1 MAIPK
6 NDWYTIQSGDTLSK
20 IANEAGISDWK
31 TIYNDPQN
39 EQFRKDRPDPNKIY
53 PGDKIWIP
61 GNPKTSTG
69 KKTVFVAP
77 SVLQASIVQIEVESN
92 IAVAYAKKKV
102 IKPHWKEGES
112 VDDAYTEG
120 GVSIDCSKKP
130 AVFSV
135 KEKTARLKVKLNI
148 SKLTV
153 SGDCKLTGTLEG
165 LKFEATFKGEVGEK
179 EVVAEAITCPITQNW
194 YKGDMQWELYPEYY
208 PSKKISL
215 TPTRMEL
222 FFILDKPSKL
232 YQTNGVWTEV
242 LRFLFQKAGVGGTNS
257 EVMAAAKITEYVH
270 SRHGLEYNTGEK
282 PTPKGPGSAIYTEL
296 SIGSVNLFRLT
307 KYINKT
313 LGKIVNCFDQ
323 ASAVQALCSAI
334 GISIQW
340 LFCKPFGF
348 INTTYL
354 VGVGMCN
361 NPFYPVSGGK
371 KIEKN
376 DSNREPFGCHAF
388 CGIGINKQDNVL
400 DGCAGPHLGNENWK
414 KYLDVSIDRSLG
426 GDGNVNDINKFNPIS
441 SIE

>member
-1 MAIPK
+1 MPIPT
-6 NDWYTIQSGDTLSK
+6 NDWYMIQSGDTLSK
-20 IANEAGISDWK
+20 IAKEAGIPDWK

-39 EQFRKDRPDPNKIY
+39 ADFRKKRPDPDKIY

-61 GNPKTSTG
+61 GTLKTSTG
-69 KKTVFVAP
+69 KKTVFVV
-77 SVLQASIVQIEVESN
+77 SRVLQASIVQIEGDTDIS
-92 IAVAYAKKKV
+92 VAYARKKV
-102 IKPHWKEGES
+102 IKPHWKEGET
-112 VDDAYTEG
+112 VDDSYKDG

-130 AVFSV
+130 AVFSL
-135 KEKTARLKVKLNI
+135 KDKAARLKVKLNI

-153 SGDCKLTGTLEG
+153 SGDCKLTGVLEG
-165 LKFEATFKGEVGEK
+165 LKFEATFRGEEGEK
-179 EVVAEAITCPITQNW
+179 EVIAEAVTGPTTQKW
-194 YKGDMQWELYPEYY
+194 YKGDMQWELCPVYY
-208 PSKKISL
+208 PSEKISL
-215 TPTRMEL
+215 AATRLEL
-222 FFILDKPSKL
+222 FFILDKPKPL
-232 YQTNGVWTEV
+232 YKANGVWTEV
-242 LRFLFQKAGVGGTNS
+242 LRFLFQKVNIGGTDS
-257 EVMAAAKITEYVH
+257 DEKAGAKITEYVH

-348 INTTYL
+348 INTTNL

-361 NPFYPVSGGK
+361 NPFYPVSGGN
-371 KIEKN
+371 KIEKI
-376 DSNREPFGCHAF
+376 DSNRLPFGCHAF
-388 CGIGINKQDNVL
+388 CGIAIKKQDNVL
-400 DGCAGPHLGNENWK
+400 DACAGPHLGNENWK

-426 GDGNVNDINKFNPIS
+426 YDGNVNDINIFNSIS
-441 SIE
+441 RIE